1 MLSDKEIK
9 KRYLPIFSKSPEK
22 YYPVGVLKE
31 EGFSRKK
38 CSSCKKMFWSTSAG
52 DVCGDPACSKDESF
66 GFIGKS
72 PAKNSLKYQE
82 VWHKFSKMFKG
93 LGYTSINRYP
103 TVARWNPTMEF
114 TNASIAAFQP
124 YVISGEATPPA
135 NPLVIP
141 QFCFRTVDIDNVGIS
156 GAHNTV
162 FNMIG
167 QHQFVEKK
175 DWDQEKVFRDIHK
188 WLNNGLGLKNEDLF
202 FHEDSWAGGGNLGC
216 CMEFFSKG
224 CELGNQVY
232 MLYEQTDKGVKDLK
246 LKVLD
251 MGMGMERNAWFSQGT
266 NTIYDATFPHVL
278 KKIFANTGL
287 KYDKELIKNYVPYA
301 GMLNIDEVDDI
312 GKAWREVAGKVGVDV
327 KTLRDGVLPLAGAYS
342 IAEHAR
348 SLLVLLSDGA
358 LPSNSGQ
365 AYNIRVMLRRALG
378 FIDKYNWN
386 LDLAEVCEWHAKDL
400 RVIFPEL
407 NENLD
412 DVKKILDVEVN
423 KYKSTRQKSRQIVA
437 EIVSKGKTGTK
448 DLLKLYNEK
457 GISPELIREE
467 AEKIGK
473 KIEVPDNFY
482 SLLAE
487 MHVEEEKKQV
497 AKKELGISLGGLKPT
512 EIKYY
517 FDYSVN
523 TFEAKVVKVDK
534 NFVVLDETYFYPTSG
549 GQLHDVGS
557 IGKEEVVDVLK
568 EGSIVVHVLKKD
580 SNLKVGDKID
590 CVIDKKRRLQ
600 LAQHHTGA
608 HVLNAA
614 AKRVL
619 GNHINQAGA
628 HKQLDRARLD
638 ITHYSALSEKET
650 ARIEEEA
657 NKIVSDKIEV
667 KKSFVERGE
676 AESEYGVGIY
686 QGGVVPGKL
695 LRIVDISGVD
705 VEACGGTHL
714 NNTGEIGKLKILRSS
729 KISDG
734 IVRIEYVAGNAAVK
748 EESREDSLLIEA
760 AEILGV
766 GRKGVAI
773 KASEVFKFW
782 KDIVKKKKDT
792 VPVYSGD
799 EEELS
804 DKEILEK
811 TAHILKT
818 QIEHVPKTLKR
829 FLDEIDHSR

>member
-22 YYPVGVLKE
+22 YYPVSVLKE

-38 CSSCKKMFWSTSAG
+38 CNACNKMFWSTGSR

-72 PAKNSLKYQE
+72 PAKHSLEYQE

-93 LGYTSINRYP
+93 LGYSPIKRYP

-167 QHQFVEKK
+167 QHQFVEEKK
-175 DWDQEKVFRDIHK
+175 WDQEKVFRDIHK
-188 WLNNGLGLKNEDLF
+188 WLNVGLGLKNEDLT

-216 CMEFFSKG
+216 CMEFFSRG

-278 KKIFANTGL
+278 KKIFAKTGL
-287 KYDKELIKNYVPYA
+287 KYDKELIKKYVPYA

-312 GKAWREVAGKVGVDV
+312 GKAWKEVASKVGVDV
-327 KTLRDGVLPLAGAYS
+327 KTLREGVLPLAGAYS
-342 IAEHAR
+342 VAEHAR
-348 SLLVLLSDGA
+348 ALLILLGDGA

-378 FIDKYNWN
+378 FIDKYDWD
-386 LDLAEVCEWHAKDL
+386 LDLNEVCEWHAKDL

-407 NENLD
+407 NKNLG
-412 DVKKILDVEVN
+412 DVRKILDVEVN
-423 KYKSTRQKSRQIVA
+423 KYNSTKQKSKQIVA

-448 DLLKLYNEK
+448 DLLKLYNEN
-457 GISPELIREE
+457 GINPEIIREE
-467 AEKIGK
+467 AERIGK
-473 KIEVPDNFY
+473 TIEVPDNFY
-482 SLLAE
+482 TLLAE
-487 MHVEEEKKQV
+487 MNVEEDKKQV
-497 AKKELGISLGGLKPT
+497 VRKELDINLSGIKPT
-512 EIKYY
+512 EVKYY
-517 FDYSVN
+517 FDYSLN
-523 TFEAKVVKVDK
+523 EFESKVVKVDE

-557 IGKEEVVDVLK
+557 IGKEEVVDVVK
-568 EGSIVVHVLKKD
+568 EGSIIVHIVKED
-580 SNLKVGDKID
+580 SKLKVGDKVN

-614 AKRVL
+614 ARRVL

-638 ITHYSALSEKET
+638 ITHYSALSETET

-657 NKIVSDKIEV
+657 NKIISDKIV
-667 KKSFVERGE
+667 VNKSFVERGE
-676 AESEYGVGIY
+676 AENKFGVGIY

-695 LRIVDISGVD
+695 LRIVEIPGVD

-714 NNTGEIGKLKILRSS
+714 NNTGEAGRLKILRSS

-734 IVRIEYVAGNAAVK
+734 IVRLEYVAGNAAIM
-748 EESREDSLLIEA
+748 EERMEDSLLSDA
-760 AEILGV
+760 AEVLNV
-766 GRKGVAI
+766 SKKGVAI

-782 KDIVKKKKDT
+782 KDIVKKKKYV
-792 VPVYSGD
+792 VPIYSGNL
-799 EEELS
+799 EELS

>member
-22 YYPVGVLKE
+22 YYPIRVLKE

-38 CSSCKKMFWSTSAG
+38 CTLCGKMFWSIGSG
-52 DVCGDPACSKDESF
+52 DICGDPACSKDESF

-72 PAKNSLKYQE
+72 PAKNSLGYQE

-93 LGYTSINRYP
+93 LGYKSINRYP
-103 TVARWNPTMEF
+103 IVARWNPTMEF

-135 NPLVIP
+135 NPLVVP

-278 KKIFANTGL
+278 KKIFASTGL
-287 KYDKELIKNYVPYA
+287 KYDKELIKKYVPYA

-312 GKAWREVAGKVGVDV
+312 GKAWKEVASKVGVDV
-327 KTLRDGVLPLAGAYS
+327 KTLREGVLPLAGAYS
-342 IAEHAR
+342 VAEHAR
-348 SLLVLLSDGA
+348 SLLILLSDGA

-378 FIDKYNWN
+378 FIDKYKWS
-386 LDLAEVCEWHAKDL
+386 LDLNEVCEWHAKDL

-407 NENLD
+407 NKNLEG
-412 DVKKILDVEVN
+412 VRKILDVEVN
-423 KYKSTRQKSRQIVA
+423 KYKSTRQKSKQIVA

-448 DLLKLYNEK
+448 DLLKLYNER

-473 KIEVPDNFY
+473 RIEVPDNFY

-487 MHVEEEKKQV
+487 MHVEEEKKQIT
-497 AKKELGISLGGLKPT
+497 KKELGINLGGLKPT
-512 EIKYY
+512 EVKYY
-517 FDYSVN
+517 FDYSIN
-523 TFEAKVVKVDK
+523 EFEAKVVKVDK

-549 GQLHDVGS
+549 GQLHDVGN

-568 EGSIVVHVLKKD
+568 EGSIVVHILKKN
-580 SNLKVGDKID
+580 SNLKVGDKVN

-608 HVLNAA
+608 HILNAA

-619 GNHINQAGA
+619 GNHVNQSGA
-628 HKQLDRARLD
+628 HKQLDKARLD
-638 ITHYSALSEKET
+638 ITHYAALSEKET

-657 NKIVSDKIEV
+657 NKIISDKIKVE
-667 KKSFVERGE
+667 KSFVERGE
-676 AESEYGVGIY
+676 AESKYGVGIY

-714 NNTGEIGKLKILRSS
+714 NNTSETGKLKILRSS

-734 IVRIEYVAGNAAVK
+734 IVRIEYVAGDAAVK
-748 EESREDSLLIEA
+748 EESREDSLLVEA

-766 GRKGVAI
+766 GKKGVAI
-773 KASEVFKFW
+773 KSSEVFKFW
-782 KDIVKKKKDT
+782 KDIIKKKKDT
-792 VPVYSGD
+792 VPIYSGD

>member
-22 YYPVGVLKE
+22 YYPVRVLEE

-38 CSSCKKMFWSTSAG
+38 CSSCKKMFWSTG
-52 DVCGDPACSKDESF
+52 PRGICGDPACSEDESF

-72 PAKNSLKYQE
+72 PAKHSLEYKE

-93 LGYTSINRYP
+93 LGYSPINRYP
-103 TVARWNPTMEF
+103 IVARWNPTMEF

-175 DWDQEKVFRDIHK
+175 EWDQEKVFRDIHK
-188 WLNNGLGLKNEDLF
+188 WLNVGLGLKNDDLT

-216 CMEFFSKG
+216 CMEFFSRG

-232 MLYEQTDKGVKDLK
+232 MLYEQTENSVRDLK

-287 KYDKELIKNYVPYA
+287 KYDKDLIKKYVPHA

-312 GKAWREVAGKVGVDV
+312 SKAWKGVADKVGVDV

-342 IAEHAR
+342 VAEHAR
-348 SLLVLLSDGA
+348 SLLILLGDGA

-378 FIDKYNWN
+378 FIDKYKWN
-386 LDLAEVCEWHAKDL
+386 LDLNEVCEWHAKDL

-407 NENLD
+407 NNNLE

-423 KYKSTRQKSRQIVA
+423 RYKATRQKSKQIVA

-448 DLLKLYNEK
+448 DLLKFYNEK
-457 GISPELIREE
+457 GISPDFIREE

-473 KIEVPDNFY
+473 TIEVPDNFY

-487 MHVEEEKKQV
+487 MHVEEAKTQIV
-497 AKKELGISLGGLKPT
+497 KKELGIDVGGLKPT
-512 EIKYY
+512 DIKYY
-517 FDYSVN
+517 FDYSLN
-523 TFEAKVVKVDK
+523 DFKSNVVKVSK
-534 NFVVLDETYFYPTSG
+534 KFVVLDETYFYPTSG

-557 IGKEEVVDVLK
+557 IGSEEVVDVVK
-568 EGSIVVHVLKKD
+568 EGSIVVHVMKED
-580 SNLKVGDKID
+580 SKLKVGDSVQ

-608 HVLNAA
+608 HILNAA
-614 AKRVL
+614 ARKIL

-628 HKQLDRARLD
+628 HKQLDKARLD

-650 ARIEEEA
+650 ARIEKEA
-657 NKIVSDKIEV
+657 NKIIAGKIKV
-667 KKSFVERGE
+667 NKSFVERGE
-676 AESEYGVGIY
+676 AESKYGVGIY

-695 LRIVDISGVD
+695 LRIVDIPGVD

-714 NNTGEIGKLKILRSS
+714 NDTSETGRIKILRSS

-734 IVRIEYVAGNAAVK
+734 IVRIEYVAGNAAVD
-748 EESREDSLLIEA
+748 EESREDSLLNEA
-760 AEILGV
+760 AEVLGV
-766 GRKGVAI
+766 GKKGVAI
-773 KASEVFKFW
+773 KASEVFRFW
-782 KDIVKKKKDT
+782 KEIVKKKKDV

-799 EEELS
+799 EEELT

-811 TAHILKT
+811 AANILKT

-829 FLDEIDHSR
+829 FLDEINHSK